1 MKNKTFTDHDI
12 RVTISGIIKEIW
24 GDGVASNRPE
34 NITPEVAAVVSDAV
48 NQIKTCSKRLLAVDI
63 TYNFLYTAPGMIW
76 EVIEGMAA
84 DMIAN
89 LGYDDKRNPL
99 TTYIGWIR
107 VLRGRRQYAACVNT
121 AALNYRSRLELAF
134 LDL

>member
-34 NITPEVAAVVSDAV
+34 NITPD
-48 NQIKTCSKRLLAVDI
+48 
-63 TYNFLYTAPGMIW
+63 
-76 EVIEGMAA
+76 
-84 DMIAN
+84 
-89 LGYDDKRNPL
+89 
-99 TTYIGWIR
+99 
-107 VLRGRRQYAACVNT
+107 
-121 AALNYRSRLELAF
+121 YRSRLEPAF